1 MAKAPKNKVYK
12 ITGRSGS
19 VISFVAYN
27 PITGNE
33 GATIERLELK
43 GFGYNM
49 LRKGV
54 NIIFEGKIAPENLV
68 YDYVVNPTKLV
79 ANGEPKTVTAPKAS
93 KCASNSM
100 PFFEVLKRAG
110 STIHYRI
117 LGSEHGINLSV
128 DLTGFDYKKLKKG
141 VMFQFVGG
149 IVSAENL
156 RIVTRGSSER
166 TPLAKDEYADK
177 ARTGVK
183 TAVKSKRGATPNV
196 SILRKHF

>member
-33 GATIERLELK
+33 GATIERLDLK

-54 NIIFEGKIAPENLV
+54 NIIFEGKVAPENLV

-79 ANGEPKTVTAPKAS
+79 ANGEPKTVATPKESKSAS
-93 KCASNSM
+93 KAM
-100 PFFEVLKRAG
+100 PIFEVLKRVG

-117 LGSEHGINLSV
+117 LGSEHGIDLSL
-128 DLTGFDYKKLKKG
+128 DLTGFGYKKLKKG
-141 VMFQFVGG
+141 EMFQFEGG
-149 IVSAENL
+149 VVSAENL
-156 RIVTRGSSER
+156 RIVTRGSSEK
-166 TPLAKDEYADK
+166 TPLVKVEYAGK
-177 ARTGVK
+177 ARSGVK